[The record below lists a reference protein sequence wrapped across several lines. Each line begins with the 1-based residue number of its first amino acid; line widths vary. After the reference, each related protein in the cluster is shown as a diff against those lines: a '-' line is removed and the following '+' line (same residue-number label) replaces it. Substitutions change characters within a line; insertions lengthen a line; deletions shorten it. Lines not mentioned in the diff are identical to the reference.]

1 MSIYDKY
8 HSQHNKDYMYNLIKD
23 IVLKE
28 TRFDISNNQ
37 TYKNIY
43 NQNYSAVFESINT
56 DNLIDLNK
64 ELLDTQAKLFI
75 DDITKSTNNNY
86 PEEKHTR
93 IEDIL
98 QDREKQ
104 NQEFKTLPSI
114 KNDNINKLSTSLVI
128 NSLEREFDL
137 STNLF
142 NFKYSCQSSQIL
154 HIQEIILPYTTS
166 SLVSSPIIYLYYKL
180 NNLYINH
187 SLQLHNV
194 IEITKYN
201 KYLFYK
207 PVEPITI
214 ELEKSMYFE
223 IRNHLSQQINYNQS
237 DYIPIQSI
245 RLHKKELHITIS
257 HNIFMKQDFITIHKD
272 KHTNS
277 KLYNELYKIKD
288 IINHKTIICDW
299 PYETI
304 EDFEDNLFILSGN
317 KQVSFSCLT
326 D

>member
-8 HSQHNKDYMYNLIKD
+8 HSQHNKDYMYNLIQD

-43 NQNYSAVFESINT
+43 NQNYSSVFESINT

-75 DDITKSTNNNY
+75 DDITKSTTNNY
-86 PEEKHTR
+86 PEEKQTR

-98 QDREKQ
+98 KDREQQ
-104 NQEFKTLPSI
+104 NKEFKTLPSI
-114 KNDNINKLSTSLVI
+114 KNVNKTSKSLII
-128 NSLEREFDL
+128 NSLQREFDL
-137 STNLF
+137 TTNLF
-142 NFKYSCQSSQIL
+142 NFKYSCQDIQTL

-207 PVEPITI
+207 PIKPITI
-214 ELEKSMYFE
+214 RPEKSMIFE
-223 IRNHLSQQINYNQS
+223 IRNHLSQRINDTQT

-245 RLHKKELHITIS
+245 IFHKKELHITIS
-257 HNIFMKQDFITIHKD
+257 HNIFMKHDFIMIYKD
-272 KHTNS
+272 KKTQS
-277 KLYNELYKIKD
+277 RLYSSLFKIKD
-288 IINHKTIICDW
+288 IRDKTLICDW
-299 PYETI
+299 PYEMI
-304 EDFEDNLFILSGN
+304 EHFEDNLFILSGS
-317 KQVSFSCLT
+317 KQVSFSCLN